1 MSAPVNA
8 GPRIVMVASGVWLAL
23 AGIACLFAPAETGA
37 ALGGDGIDALFVELL
52 GALFIASA
60 AANWTARGSMIGGIY
75 ARPLSVGNFFH
86 FVIGATVLSKKIS
99 AENFSLLYVLVTMVY
114 LVFAIAFALLL
125 FGYFGRKE
133 GSK

>member
-1 MSAPVNA
+1 MAAPGNA
-8 GPRIVMVASGVWLAL
+8 STRIIMVASGIWLGV

-37 ALGGDGIDALFVELL
+37 ALGGGSVDALFVEWL

-75 ARPLSVGNFFH
+75 ARPLSIGNFFH

-99 AENFSLLYVLVTMVY
+99 AENFSPLYVIVTMVY
-114 LVFAIAFALLL
+114 LIFAVAFALIL
-125 FGYFGRKE
+125 FGYFRYDE
-133 GSK
+133 RSK